1 LAFLVAAHSSLP
13 LARRNVQAL
22 EDSGIPSYVLVHR
35 GENGAVRYRVYV
47 GAYANAAEAG
57 YMARILDEN
66 RIEDAQLTERRGVR
80 P

>member
-1 LAFLVAAHSSLP
+1 MA
-13 LARRNVQAL
+13 LARSGFDVTGADLSQAM
-22 EDSGIPSYVLVHR
+22 VARAH
-35 GENGAVRYRVYV
+35 
-47 GAYANAAEAG
+47 ANAAEAG